1 MKTFQFVIYSIL
13 TLAFGQTPLLSQNRE
28 ISNFWEKHCDLPKF
42 GSDNNSLNNI
52 IINNEGVIFGIKEK
66 YDLYS
71 FLYRSIDNGATWQDI
86 SNNLPIA
93 VDSEFE
99 GMVNIP
105 GYKPI
110 MDEGR
115 RSGVK
120 ISLWGDYLLLFN
132 GDNNMVGEFT
142 WLSRDNGNS
151 WELIKNKKTYKIYYI
166 FSKTVKDLIIEYYYD
181 KTYHVKKSTD
191 FGKTWKEISEKEF
204 EEICLSEIKIKEVE
218 YKSNDKNIPNPNGF
232 IELFNYSNDDKWYLK
247 EDFLKLPK
255 NNDPNIFVQVGNFD
269 NTPSKK
275 YCFVNVFYDNDIFR
289 LGGLNSS
296 KNLSSYEKNWYIC
309 TKLSNNQWKTVS
321 KTRVSFDYRNELIA
335 IDCNDNVYAYIDYPK
350 KIGFCKS
357 SDGGITWNTLPIKP
371 FDRLDF
377 NSLNHDGRF
386 YIPHKGTLYRSK
398 EKIDC
403 GISPSQEPETKIKF
417 GTTVITHGYQLGGVP
432 PTNQSDW
439 TFQMALAIVKKHG
452 KGTVKTYQKSTGRFK
467 TDTEVGVGGET
478 VLLFDWAAESDDNS
492 HGYSEAAG
500 DALFAALM
508 MEQKKSKL
516 ENLHLI
522 GHSRGAVVNSECVL
536 RLLSAGVAVDH
547 VTYLDPH
554 DWGVGTIATQTDDD
568 FDVHPE
574 FNPIPGIAN
583 SHQAVVGWSG
593 VGFCDTYYQNS
604 GWESPFPDCGTCV
617 GGLEGRDIRGSNST
631 LWNYYGKNKICHSNI
646 HSCGYTNSVI
656 SPNAV
661 IDKEGGYKYARLGGN
676 ERPPLSDAQSIPIDA
691 DFFFGIYNLKRPDG
705 IPYQRIKGIMN
716 GSFDRGINEYSQ
728 NLPTTPGGQPQG
740 YYYALLPG
748 WQYHGGSN
756 PSESVEYKTDHIVLS
771 NSLTSKNSK
780 SLLRHNRFF
789 VPKDAKAIAF
799 KYKSLK
805 SEKGKI
811 NIKIQSQTS
820 LKNRE
825 SSINLEKI
833 NPSFI
838 EHNIN
843 VSEFSQDVITL
854 EFELISTGNGNL
866 SIALDDIRF
875 DKNKSTFS
883 TNSNQPSEKVEIVVD
898 NNIQNL
904 NPHIRYGTIKTLQ
917 GSNLNIRSDPSDKAT
932 IINKAP
938 NGEKV
943 KILGEDDKRV
953 TVNGEKG
960 KWLKIEYGGKIG
972 WAWGNFIEKQ

>member
-1 MKTFQFVIYSIL
+1 
-13 TLAFGQTPLLSQNRE
+13 
-28 ISNFWEKHCDLPKF
+28 
-42 GSDNNSLNNI
+42 
-52 IINNEGVIFGIKEK
+52 
-66 YDLYS
+66 
-71 FLYRSIDNGATWQDI
+71 
-86 SNNLPIA
+86 
-93 VDSEFE
+93 
-99 GMVNIP
+99 
-105 GYKPI
+105 
-110 MDEGR
+110 
-115 RSGVK
+115 
-120 ISLWGDYLLLFN
+120 
-132 GDNNMVGEFT
+132 MVGEFT

-166 FSKTVKDLIIEYYYD
+166 FSKTVKDLIVEYYYD
-181 KTYHVKKSTD
+181 KTYHGKKSTD

-204 EEICLSEIKIKEVE
+204 EEICLSEIQIKEVE

-255 NNDPNIFVQVGNFD
+255 NNDPNIFVQVGDFD

-321 KTRVSFDYRNELIA
+321 KIRVSFDYRNELIA

-386 YIPHKGTLYRSK
+386 YMPQKGTLYKSK

-403 GISPSQEPETKIKF
+403 GISPSQKPETKIKF
-417 GTTVITHGYQLGGVP
+417 GTTIITHGYQLGGVS

-439 TFQMALAIVKKHG
+439 TFQMALEIVKKHG
-452 KGTVKTYQKSTGRFK
+452 KGTIKTYEKSTGRFK

-508 MEQKKSKL
+508 IEQKKGNIKL
-516 ENLHLI
+516 ENLHVI
-522 GHSRGAVVNSECVL
+522 GHSRGTVVNSECVL
-536 RLLSAGVAVDH
+536 RLLSAGVVVDH

-583 SHQAVVGWSG
+583 SHQAVVGWRG
-593 VGFCDTYYQNS
+593 VVFCDTYYQDA
-604 GWESPFPDCGTCV
+604 GWEDGNCNDCGSCL
-617 GGLEGRDIRGSNST
+617 GGLEGRNITGSMSE
-631 LWNYYGKNKICHSNI
+631 LWNYYGQCKLCHSNL
-646 HSCGYTNSVI
+646 HSCGYTKSVI
-656 SPNAV
+656 NPTSV
-661 IDKEGGYKYARLGGN
+661 LDKKGGYKYARLGGG
-676 ERPPLSDAQSIPIDA
+676 ERPASTNVQSIPIDA

-705 IPYQRIKGIMN
+705 TPYQRIKGIVN
-716 GSFDRGINEYSQ
+716 GSFDRGAFVSV
-728 NLPTTPGGQPQG
+728 QG
-740 YYYALLPG
+740 AKFSIIPG
-748 WQYHGGSN
+748 WDYHGGSISKE
-756 PSESVEYKTDHIVLS
+756 PAVHFSEGFVEMTDSPDNVPTNKSV
-771 NSLTSKNSK
+771 
-780 SLLRHNRFF
+780 LRHNRLY
-789 VPKDAKAIAF
+789 VPKGAKTIAF
-799 KYKSLK
+799 RYKTLK
-805 SEKGKI
+805 LEKGKL
-811 NIKIQSQTS
+811 NIRIQSQTS
-820 LKNRE
+820 TKSRE
-825 SSINLEKI
+825 STINLEKI
-833 NPSFI
+833 NPTFI
-838 EHNIN
+838 EHYID
-843 VSEFSQDVITL
+843 VSEFLQDVITL
-854 EFELISTGNGNL
+854 EFELISTGNGIS
-866 SIALDDIRF
+866 SIALDDVRF
-875 DKNKSTFS
+875 DKNKTTFS
-883 TNSNQPSEKVEIVVD
+883 TNSNPPSKKDEIVVD
-898 NNIQNL
+898 NNIQYF
-904 NPHIRYGTIKTLQ
+904 NPDIRYGTIKTLQ
-917 GSNLNIRSDPSDKAT
+917 GSNLNIRSEPSDKAT

-943 KILGEDDKRV
+943 KILGEDDKIV